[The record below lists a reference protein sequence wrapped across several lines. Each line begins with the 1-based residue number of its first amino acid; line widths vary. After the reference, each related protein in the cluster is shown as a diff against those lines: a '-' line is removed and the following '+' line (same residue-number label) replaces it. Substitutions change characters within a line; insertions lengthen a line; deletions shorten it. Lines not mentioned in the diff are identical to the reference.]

1 MLVVFPGKVSREL
14 LQSVA
19 DGGGTLVVMKLL
31 QCEAELKALMPHFA
45 PYLQYYYCE
54 FVERLNALY
63 LHELEA
69 IQAHPFTYFSL
80 LICKSHQSHTN
91 R

>member
-1 MLVVFPGKVSREL
+1 MLVVSPGKVSREL

-19 DGGGTLVVMKLL
+19 DGGGTLVVMKLS

-45 PYLQYYYCE
+45 PYIQYYYCE
-54 FVERLNALY
+54 LVERPNALY

-80 LICKSHQSHTN
+80 LICKSHQSRTN